1 MMEFESI
8 VDAQVRAM
16 LEGIRQDL
24 ENRRREMLAEAD
36 VQARSLLRA
45 ARRKAR
51 ARVSQAVAEER
62 EQRDRSLQ
70 KASAALASR
79 IRRKQQD
86 LDKEQLEIGHE
97 ALREALIERWADPDA
112 RTSWAAA
119 LLAQADALLPNST
132 WTIEYPSSLHAAEA
146 ARLLTSPGKAAV
158 EALPAEDMEAGFRL
172 RHQDALLDMSIE
184 GLLAQ
189 ADEMAGELLA
199 EIHRQQEALGVET

>member
-24 ENRRREMLAEAD
+24 ESRRKEMLAEAEG
-36 VQARSLLRA
+36 QARSLRRA
-45 ARRKAR
+45 ARRQAR
-51 ARVSQAVAEER
+51 TRVSQAVAEER

-86 LDKEQLEIGHE
+86 LDKEHLELGHE
-97 ALREALIERWADPDA
+97 ALREALIERWSDPDA
-112 RTSWAAA
+112 RASWAAA
-119 LLAQADALLPNST
+119 LLLQAAALLPNST
-132 WTIEYPSSLHAAEA
+132 WVIEYPASLDAKEA
-146 ARLLTSPGKAAV
+146 ARLLSPPGKASV
-158 EALPAEDMEAGFRL
+158 ETRPAEDMEAGFRL
-172 RHQDALLDMSIE
+172 RHQDALLDMSVE

-199 EIHRQQEALGVET
+199 EIHRQQEALEVET